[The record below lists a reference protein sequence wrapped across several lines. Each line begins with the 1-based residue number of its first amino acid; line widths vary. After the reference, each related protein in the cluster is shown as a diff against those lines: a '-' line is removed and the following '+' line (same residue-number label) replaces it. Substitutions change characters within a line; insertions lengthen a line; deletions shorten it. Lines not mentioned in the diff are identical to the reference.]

1 MKEGFLLI
9 SLESNSRFSNII
21 ANIERDY
28 KEIYGNDSCIAY
40 IDIYKECFDER
51 LSRLCSNLHYQ
62 LVEVFRKLNECIKK
76 RSKYFNAELSR
87 VLINSVE
94 LSVKF
99 IKACQNAGEKVNFV
113 KYYDTILN
121 KCADFIK
128 EYKGSMIPEDFE
140 EILLYYELPI
150 FECLEVVQFHNVG
163 SVKCSL
169 QIIGEG
175 SYATVYGYIDERYQ
189 KRFALK
195 RAKKEISKKDLER
208 FYLEFDI
215 MKKLNSPYI
224 LEVYSID
231 KENKEYIMEY
241 ADTSLLK
248 YICDNN
254 QKLRFEERK
263 GICLQIIKGFEY
275 LSNKNIFH
283 RDISP
288 KNVLIK
294 LYDDAKVVKIADFG
308 IVKIN
313 ESFLTSETTEIRGSF
328 NDYTGLQRVG
338 FNNYDFQFEGFAL
351 CKLLYFVLT
360 GRTTNFNKFEYL
372 NLKEFMDKGINPD
385 LLKRFKNIEELK
397 QSFLNITTFNS
408 DN

>member
-1 MKEGFLLI
+1 MI
-9 SLESNSRFSNII
+9 SLKSNTHFSNII

-28 KEIYGNDSCIAY
+28 EEIYGNDSCIAY
-40 IDIYKECFDER
+40 IDIYKDCFDER

-87 VLINSVE
+87 ALIDSIE
-94 LSVKF
+94 LSAKF
-99 IKACQNAGEKVNFV
+99 IKACQDAGEKVNFER
-113 KYYDTILN
+113 YYDAIIN
-121 KCADFIK
+121 QCADFIK

-150 FECLEVVQFHNVG
+150 FECSEVVHFQNV
-163 SVKCSL
+163 SSATYSL
-169 QIIGEG
+169 QIIGQG
-175 SYATVYGYIDERYQ
+175 SYATVYGYLDEKYQ

-215 MKKLNSPYI
+215 MKNLNSPYI

-231 KENKEYIMEY
+231 KENNEYIMECS
-241 ADTSLLK
+241 DISLLK
-248 YICDNN
+248 YISDNN
-254 QKLRFEERK
+254 QKLSFEERK

-275 LSNKNIFH
+275 LSKKKIFH

-288 KNVLIK
+288 KNILIK
-294 LYDDAKVVKIADFG
+294 LYDDTKVVKIADFG

-385 LLKRFKNIEELK
+385 LRKRFKNIEELK
-397 QSFLNITTFNS
+397 HSFLNITTFNI

>member
-1 MKEGFLLI
+1 MLI
-9 SLESNSRFSNII
+9 SLENNPRFSNII

-28 KEIYGNDSCIAY
+28 KDIYGDDFCITY
-40 IDIYKECFDER
+40 LDIYKESFDER
-51 LSRLCSNLHYQ
+51 LCRLCSNLHYQ
-62 LVEVFRKLNECIKK
+62 LVEQFRKLNECINKG
-76 RSKYFNAELSR
+76 SKYFNAESSR
-87 VLINSVE
+87 ALINSVK
-94 LSVKF
+94 LSVRF
-99 IKACQNAGEKVNFV
+99 IKACHAAGEKVNFER
-113 KYYDTILN
+113 YYDTIIN
-121 KCADFIK
+121 ECAEFIK

-150 FECLEVVQFHNVG
+150 FECSEVVQFQNV
-163 SVKCSL
+163 SL
-169 QIIGEG
+169 VSYSLKIIGEG
-175 SYATVYGYIDERYQ
+175 SYATVYGYLDEKYQ

-195 RAKKEISKKDLER
+195 RAKQEISKKDLER

-215 MKKLNSPYI
+215 MKNLKSPYI

-231 KENKEYIMEY
+231 KEHNEYIMEY
-241 ADTSLLK
+241 ADISLLK
-248 YICDNN
+248 YICENN
-254 QKLRFEERK
+254 QKLSFEERK

-275 LSNKNIFH
+275 LSKKKIYH

-288 KNVLIK
+288 KNILLK

-308 IVKIN
+308 IVKID

-328 NDYTGLQRVG
+328 NDYTGLQIVG

-385 LLKRFKNIEELK
+385 RLKRFNNIEELK
-397 QSFLNITTFNS
+397 QSFLAITL
-408 DN
+408 